1 MKPSPI
7 LPGDTIAVIA
17 PASAPRD
24 MSRFHAGVDR
34 LRQCGYEVE
43 LGRPSYERRGYLC
56 GADADRLEELNRYLR
71 RPDVKM
77 LIAARG
83 GYGTLRLLP
92 DLDYEAARANPKLIV
107 GYSDITALHLALYK
121 RAGLPGISGPMIA
134 VEWHDPD
141 SNSAAL
147 FWELA
152 RGGIPDPLIG
162 PGGEE
167 LQPVRSGTV
176 EGVLLGGNL
185 AMIVRLL
192 GTPYL
197 PSLKG
202 AILFV
207 EDVGEEPYR
216 IDAMLAQLRLA
227 GVFEDLGGFVLGS
240 FTEWEPDKDSPTL
253 SIDRVFE
260 DYLSDADFP
269 VARGLIYG
277 HFPVKNSIPV
287 GVRARLQVTSDFAR
301 LGLQEAVVT
310 QRQGRRDTDSQRS
323 NR

>member
-1 MKPSPI
+1 
-7 LPGDTIAVIA
+7 
-17 PASAPRD
+17 
-24 MSRFHAGVDR
+24 MSRFRAGIDQLSQR
-34 LRQCGYEVE
+34 GYEVE
-43 LGRPSYERRGYLC
+43 VGRPSYERRGYLC
-56 GADADRLEELNRYLR
+56 GRDADRLEEINRYLR

-107 GYSDITALHLALYK
+107 GYSDITALHLALYR

-141 SNSAAL
+141 RNSEAL
-147 FWELA
+147 FWDLV
-152 RGGIPDPLIG
+152 RGATPDPLFG

-167 LQPVRSGTV
+167 LEPLCEGTA

-202 AILFV
+202 AILFA

-216 IDAMLAQLRLA
+216 IDAMLAQMRLA
-227 GVFEDLGGFVLGS
+227 GVLDELGGLILGG
-240 FTEWEPDKDSPTL
+240 FTEWEPEEGTPTL
-253 SIDRVFE
+253 SIEQVFE
-260 DYLSDADFP
+260 DYLSDVGFP

-301 LGLQEAVVT
+301 LGLLEPVVT
-310 QRQGRRDTDSQRS
+310 LGQSRRDTDPQRS
-323 NR
+323 YT